1 MAEDDFIPPQRTI
14 WLLMGVIAPRAVTD
28 HSSSPGT

>member
-14 WLLMGVIAPRAVTD
+14 WLLMGFIAPRAVAG
-28 HSSSPGT
+28 HIGTR

>member
-14 WLLMGVIAPRAVTD
+14 WLLMGFIAPRAVTD
-28 HSSSPGT
+28 HSSSTGT